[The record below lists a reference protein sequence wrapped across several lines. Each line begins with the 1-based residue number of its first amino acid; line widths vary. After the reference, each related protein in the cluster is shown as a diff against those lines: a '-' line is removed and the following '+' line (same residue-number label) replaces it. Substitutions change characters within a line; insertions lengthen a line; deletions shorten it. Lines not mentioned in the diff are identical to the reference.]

1 MKPWALFSPLLH
13 FTARWLFGANGI
25 PGSLRGFWGSP
36 SLTRSQ
42 WLYSRSHLSAERGES
57 AELTDARRPQ
67 KARNH
72 IGTKARFPLRPS
84 HGSRYYT
91 RKFRRMES

>member
-25 PGSLRGFWGSP
+25 PVSPRGFWGLP
-36 SLTRSQ
+36 SLTRSP
-42 WLYSRSHLSAERGES
+42 WPSSLSHPSAERDEF
-57 AELTDARRPQ
+57 AELSDARRHQ

-72 IGTKARFPLRPS
+72 IGTKARFPVGTS
-84 HGSRYYT
+84 DGSRYYS
-91 RKFRRMES
+91 RKFRGMGS